1 MSLERQLSKF
11 FNIIFDHK
19 YRNLEPYKQREEELH
34 LALIDKQA
42 LIGEKDEEIEGLR
55 RTVKKLQG
63 EADEATRE
71 INKMVDLRL

>member
-1 MSLERQLSKF
+1 M
-11 FNIIFDHK
+11 
-19 YRNLEPYKQREEELH
+19 
-34 LALIDKQA
+34 ALIDKQA

-63 EADEATRE
+63 EADEPTRE

>member
-1 MSLERQLSKF
+1 M
-11 FNIIFDHK
+11 
-19 YRNLEPYKQREEELH
+19 
-34 LALIDKQA
+34 ALIDKQA